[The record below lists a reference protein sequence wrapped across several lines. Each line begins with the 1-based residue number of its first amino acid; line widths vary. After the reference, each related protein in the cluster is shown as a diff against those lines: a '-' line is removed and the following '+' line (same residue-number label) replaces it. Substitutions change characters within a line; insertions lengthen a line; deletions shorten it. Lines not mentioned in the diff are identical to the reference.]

1 MILLKRKGKTNVVPE
16 PILESRNFDG
26 QVQVA
31 VDQLN
36 GVVEQVKIATIELE
50 ETSTSSKNST
60 NTLLSHSEKT
70 VDYTIQVSKKMET
83 IETSAIQISNSS
95 QEILSKAQSSQNDL
109 DISWKSLQD
118 LQKKF
123 EELSQSHNQLLEQ
136 MNHLVKFSENIH
148 AIVHTIG
155 SISQKTKIL
164 ALNAAIEAARAGE
177 HGRGFSV
184 VANEVG
190 ELANQTSLAVEETR
204 ENINL
209 IQEEIQLN
217 SQMVEKETKEVQE
230 GTAELRNVLS
240 YLESFK
246 DKLGAITNMVSDST
260 FAVDEQTEN
269 VKEIAHLLE
278 QITSLSIENKD
289 FVIKVSDDMD
299 KQHQNIHQMLS
310 ISDSLSATSSE
321 LQGVVHHEI
330 SGVSVVDSAA
340 IEKMKLNLEPVL
352 HSSQIQSMHELEHQ
366 TILDEVLAT
375 YTVLEAIWT
384 NRIDGTFVY
393 SNPKAGLV
401 NAKARPWFI
410 QALAGHIYVSE
421 VYISALTKKACIT
434 LSFPIYTHEGQI
446 VGILGADLTID

>member
-1 MILLKRKGKTNVVPE
+1 MTDIKQ
-16 PILESRNFDG
+16 ESSNFNG

-36 GVVEQVKIATIELE
+36 GVVEQVKNATIELE

-83 IETSAIQISNSS
+83 IETSAIQISSTS
-95 QEILSKAQSSQNDL
+95 QNILSKAQSSQDDIN
-109 DISWKSLQD
+109 ISWQSLQA

-136 MNHLVKFSENIH
+136 MNHLVQFSENIH

-190 ELANQTSLAVEETR
+190 ELANQTSSAVEETR
-204 ENINL
+204 ENITL
-209 IQEEIQLN
+209 IQEEIQKN
-217 SQMVEKETKEVQE
+217 SLMVEQETKEIQE
-230 GTAELRNVLS
+230 GTTELGNVLN
-240 YLESFK
+240 YLNSFK
-246 DKLGAITNMVSDST
+246 DKLGSITSMVSDST
-260 FAVDEQTEN
+260 FAVNEQTEN

-278 QITSLSIENKD
+278 QITQLSIENKD
-289 FVIKVSDDMD
+289 FVIKVSQDMD

-310 ISDSLSATSSE
+310 ISESLTATSSE
-321 LQGVVHHEI
+321 LQSVVHHEI
-330 SGVSVVDSAA
+330 AVSSVVDPEA
-340 IEKMKLNLEPVL
+340 IEKMKQNLEPVL
-352 HSSQIQSMHELEHQ
+352 HSSKIQSMHELEHQ
-366 TILDEVLAT
+366 TILDEVLET
-375 YTVLEAIWT
+375 HKDLEAIWT
-384 NRIDGTFVY
+384 NRKDGTFVY
-393 SNPKAGLV
+393 SNPPAGLV

-410 QALAGHIYVSE
+410 EALTGSIYVSE

-434 LSFPIYTHEGQI
+434 ISFPIVSYDGQL
-446 VGILGADLTID
+446 VGVMGADLTIN